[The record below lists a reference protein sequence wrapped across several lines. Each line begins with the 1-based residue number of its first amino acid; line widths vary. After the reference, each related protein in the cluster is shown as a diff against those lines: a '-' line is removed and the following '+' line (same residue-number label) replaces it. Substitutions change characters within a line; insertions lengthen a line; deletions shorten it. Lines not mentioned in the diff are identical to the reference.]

1 MYKIATNSQP
11 GHVTKTWAISTS
23 IISVYS
29 RPGFERLE
37 WVGGGGYGRGL
48 RVEFVC
54 SFVQSD
60 IGNSRAHINC
70 SDGAAGFGDS
80 KANQDL
86 R

>member
-1 MYKIATNSQP
+1 M
-11 GHVTKTWAISTS
+11 
-23 IISVYS
+23 
-29 RPGFERLE
+29 
-37 WVGGGGYGRGL
+37 GGRGRVWKGVKGL

-70 SDGAAGFGDS
+70 SIGAAGFGDS